1 MTCLTI
7 FFWEQN
13 VSHVYVVMINWQLTC
28 QLHIYCRAC
37 LMHDAWNRGHNKI
50 LLGSDSWGFRYTT
63 KKRKK
68 NTHSLFILMK
78 YNIDKLYQG
87 IYDSLRS
94 NRLVK
99 KVRPSI
105 GKRLFYCFLR
115 NSGIYASA
123 PNWLMI
129 ITGPWSNYSD
139 KYVLSDTSFHIDS
152 LSIYLFIY

>member
-1 MTCLTI
+1 MSHN
-7 FFWEQN
+7 FFFFLEQN

-68 NTHSLFILMK
+68 NTYSLFILMK

-99 KVRPSI
+99 KV
-105 GKRLFYCFLR
+105 KRSTEIRLYFFFFFEKQCM
-115 NSGIYASA
+115 YAATPHWLNMYA
-123 PNWLMI
+123 PTIHFTL
-129 ITGPWSNYSD
+129 P
-139 KYVLSDTSFHIDS
+139 L
-152 LSIYLFIY
+152 YLFISS